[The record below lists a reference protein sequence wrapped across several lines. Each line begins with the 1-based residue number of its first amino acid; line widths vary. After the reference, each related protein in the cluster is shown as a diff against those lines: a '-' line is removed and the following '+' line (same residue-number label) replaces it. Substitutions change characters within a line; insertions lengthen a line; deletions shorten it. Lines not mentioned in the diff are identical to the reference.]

1 MIKVL
6 FQRQQN
12 ILAMAKQSSGGKK
25 QLNNDTFYSS
35 CSIYWRLDKIP
46 KKMWAYREWREM
58 KTLKGLSESYIA
70 RFLTS
75 SLYWNIGLHCT
86 PFTHGCLFLNYL
98 YLLDILMPQNG
109 SSKLWRATLGLAC
122 RNCVAFGDFTRFNC
136 VLILVHGMWVSPI
149 HLMKKRNTVYSW
161 ISWSVI
167 TASVKTVG
175 TFWMWV
181 MGERFLFTANNLLI
195 VSHLFV
201 C

>member
-1 MIKVL
+1 MRAILHDFSRVAYTE
-6 FQRQQN
+6 
-12 ILAMAKQSSGGKK
+12 ILAFIAHHSRMVVSFLELSLPLGH
-25 QLNNDTFYSS
+25 LNATKWKFKVVEGYFGFG
-35 CSIYWRLDKIP
+35 LP
-46 KKMWAYREWREM
+46 K
-58 KTLKGLSESYIA
+58 L
-70 RFLTS
+70 
-75 SLYWNIGLHCT
+75 C
-86 PFTHGCLFLNYL
+86 CL
-98 YLLDILMPQNG
+98 
-109 SSKLWRATLGLAC
+109 W
-122 RNCVAFGDFTRFNC
+122 DFTRFNC

>member
-1 MIKVL
+1 MRERVL
-6 FQRQQN
+6 PSHIFYYTLLCAC
-12 ILAMAKQSSGGKK
+12 LARLAFSNKIHSSREESGERHLPSSPRGSGKNLCPRVWSLTK
-25 QLNNDTFYSS
+25 ASLHYTVHVTTLFHTLNLHRVTQIN
-35 CSIYWRLDKIP
+35 
-46 KKMWAYREWREM
+46 
-58 KTLKGLSESYIA
+58 LSVWSLPRI
-70 RFLTS
+70 S
-75 SLYWNIGLHCT
+75 SLQRISTWKYKPT
-86 PFTHGCLFLNYL
+86 PV
-98 YLLDILMPQNG
+98 
-109 SSKLWRATLGLAC
+109 K
-122 RNCVAFGDFTRFNC
+122 NCVAFGDFTRFNC